1 MAYDS
6 MVDAYKAFLL
16 SDDLMDWVPW
26 LEAVQEDNLANFL
39 LYFED
44 DDNPLKG
51 IIDPIEIVIA
61 HKASTIFKYFL
72 EHTNYDHYYNQLDY
86 SLLMLL
92 AVFDAEEYID
102 LAEHHWQFDDDD
114 RFSFFDYVI
123 QTKDARYAEEWFLK
137 LSVSDENLPELLKLS
152 MMNPLVYRR
161 LLKKDRYFKLLS
173 QDEVQFHLITHYPTL
188 LDTME
193 HLVDLWPLLER
204 GAFNHVVSFHD
215 ADEFKKTLEFL
226 LQRGWHLND
235 VDAYGIPLI
244 HAALRHAAH
253 AHYIDILL
261 ERGASV
267 HEKTAYGYPSA
278 HQLLLRDAT
287 FTLEVSHLIDLNETD
302 RLGLKLRDYDV
313 MDQKSSFDYHEILL
327 MLQAIYNLDEP
338 ALEQLDEDEFYD
350 LASYHD
356 VLLFT
361 PYLTV
366 IECETAELKEAL
378 VEAMQ
383 HVDFD
388 FYDAYNLKHVFQT
401 RFNHKAE
408 NTLQINLDIADIDPY
423 LETLIA
429 FAKETQAPLV
439 ISSEG
444 YEINQTAQ
452 LFLAID
458 PSGTVTKKATIHS
471 HMLDIYFIHRYYGIP
486 LEGIEYVPMSHENKR
501 FLH

>member
-16 SDDLMDWVPW
+16 SDDLIDWVPW
-26 LEAVQEDNLANFL
+26 LKAVQDDNLAQFL
-39 LYFED
+39 LQFEE
-44 DDNPLKG
+44 DDNPLNG
-51 IIDPIEIVIA
+51 IIDPIEIIIA
-61 HKASTIFKYFL
+61 HKATTIFKYFL

-92 AVFDAEEYID
+92 AVFEAEEYI
-102 LAEHHWQFDDDD
+102 EWVEQHWQFDDDA

-123 QTKDARYAEEWFLK
+123 QSKDARTAEQWFLK
-137 LSVSDENLPELLKLS
+137 LSVTEAALPDLLKLS
-152 MMNPLVYRR
+152 MVNPVVYRR
-161 LLKKDRYFKLLS
+161 LIKKNRYFKLLS
-173 QDEVQFHLITHYPTL
+173 LEDVQFHLITQYPSL
-188 LDTME
+188 LDTLE
-193 HLVDLWPLLER
+193 HLIDMRPLLER

-215 ADEFKKTLEFL
+215 EEEFKTTLDFL
-226 LQRGWHLND
+226 LKRGWHLND
-235 VDAYGIPLI
+235 TDAYGIPLI

-261 ERGASV
+261 ERGASI
-267 HEKTAYGYPSA
+267 HEKTAHGYPSA

-287 FTLEVSHLIDLNETD
+287 FTLEVSHLVDLSETD
-302 RLGLKLRDYDV
+302 VLGLQLRDYDV
-313 MDQKSSFDYHEILL
+313 MDQKSSFSYPDILL
-327 MLQAIYNLDEP
+327 MLQAVYNLDAQ
-338 ALEQLDEDEFYD
+338 ALEELDEDEFYD

-366 IECETAELKEAL
+366 IECATAELKEAL

-383 HVDFD
+383 DFDFD

-401 RFNHKAE
+401 RFNHDAE

-423 LETLIA
+423 LDTLIA
-429 FAKETQAPLV
+429 FAKQTQAPLV

-452 LFLAID
+452 LFLTVD
-458 PSGTVTKKATIHS
+458 PSGKVTKKATIHS